1 MVESLREGDP
11 AVRTWSRLHPQSR
24 RDVRVSPKRPYRAIV
39 IILQILKLKMGVQV
53 VCKGFWGL
61 GGSST
66 PSGPLEIRGARSGGL
81 GRTPECSFLVIY

>member
-1 MVESLREGDP
+1 MRP
-11 AVRTWSRLHPQSR
+11 RPTYRTM
-24 RDVRVSPKRPYRAIV
+24 V
-39 IILQILKLKMGVQV
+39 IILQILKLKIGVQV

-81 GRTPECSFLVIY
+81 GRTPEGSFLVIY